1 MALPPR
7 RRNCRLE
14 PLEIR
19 QAELILRVTHPPP
32 TEVLAMFGSLFGSFD
47 SRIFD
52 EFRLVENELDQLV
65 GRFAPSPG
73 IRATQRAAFPPVNVG
88 ATPERVEV
96 YVFAAGIEP
105 KNLDMSIQQN
115 LLIVSGSRKVP
126 MDEQADYYRKE
137 RFDGEFRRVIALP
150 DDVDPDRVDA
160 TYRDGVL
167 HFTVQRR
174 EAARARQITVN

>member
-7 RRNCRLE
+7 RRNRRLE

-19 QAELILRVTHPPP
+19 QAELILRVTNPP

-65 GRFAPSPG
+65 GRFAPAPG

-115 LLIVSGSRKVP
+115 LLIVSGSRKVR